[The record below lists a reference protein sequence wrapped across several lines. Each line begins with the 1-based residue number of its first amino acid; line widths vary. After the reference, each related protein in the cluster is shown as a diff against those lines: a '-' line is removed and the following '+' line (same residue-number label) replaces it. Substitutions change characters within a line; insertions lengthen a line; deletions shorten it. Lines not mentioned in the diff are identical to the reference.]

1 MERIVKYDVL
11 RVVASF
17 SIVLLHV
24 SASYWSVVDI
34 YDGEFLVMT
43 IYNSLTRFAVQVFF
57 MLSCAGQKKRGSR
70 KAGLEIGSVVLCVVG
85 FLRFSGSGS

>member
-43 IYNSLTRFAVQVFF
+43 IYNSLTRFAVPVFF
-57 MLSCAGQKKRGSR
+57 MLSVGCFW
-70 KAGLEIGSVVLCVVG
+70 LC
-85 FLRFSGSGS
+85 RAEKTWEQESGS

>member
-1 MERIVKYDVL
+1 MNRISKYDVL

-34 YDGEFLVMT
+34 HGKEFLVMT
-43 IYNSLTRFAVQVFF
+43 IYNSMTRLQYQFSLCSAVFSLF
-57 MLSCAGQKKRGSR
+57 HP
-70 KAGLEIGSVVLCVVG
+70 VG
-85 FLRFSGSGS
+85 RTPWQEKGF

>member
-1 MERIVKYDVL
+1 MTRIVKYDVL

-34 YDGEFLVMT
+34 HGREFLVMT
-43 IYNSLTRFAVQVFF
+43 IYNSLTRFAVPVFF
-57 MLSCAGQKKRGSR
+57 MLS
-70 KAGLEIGSVVLCVVG
+70 GL
-85 FLRFSGSGS
+85 